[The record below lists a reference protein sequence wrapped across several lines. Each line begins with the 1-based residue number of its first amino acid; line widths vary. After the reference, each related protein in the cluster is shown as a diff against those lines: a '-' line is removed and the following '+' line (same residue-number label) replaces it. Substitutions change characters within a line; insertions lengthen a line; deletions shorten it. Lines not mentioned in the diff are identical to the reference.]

1 MTTPSDQPATGGGS
15 KVELGY
21 SLSTEEHRPED
32 LVRFACRAE
41 QAGFKYASISDHF
54 HPWIDAQGNSPFAWT
69 VIGAIA
75 NATSALRLGTGVTC
89 PTARYHP
96 AVVAQA
102 AATAACLMPGRFF
115 LGVGTGENL
124 NEHIVGTR
132 WPPYEIRAS
141 MLEEAVEIIR
151 ALWAGE
157 TVDHHGQHFTVE
169 NARLYTL
176 PEEPPPIV
184 VAASGPKSAK
194 LAGRIGDGLIN
205 FQAAAEIVEA
215 FDGAGKPGR
224 PHYLQV
230 NVCWNKDEAE
240 ARRLA
245 HKLCPTVALQ
255 GELGNLL
262 PTPTHYQKTVAMVD
276 EDAVAEVIVCGP
288 DRDRH
293 IAAIQAGIDAGF
305 DNIHVYQVGPDQEG
319 FFRFYEREILPAFA

>member
-1 MTTPSDQPATGGGS
+1 MPS
-15 KVELGY
+15 
-21 SLSTEEHRPED
+21 
-32 LVRFACRAE
+32 
-41 QAGFKYASISDHF
+41 
-54 HPWIDAQGNSPFAWT
+54 
-69 VIGAIA
+69 
-75 NATSALRLGTGVTC
+75 
-89 PTARYHP
+89 
-96 AVVAQA
+96 
-102 AATAACLMPGRFF
+102 RFF

-245 HKLCPTVALQ
+245 HKLPDGGPPGRARQSAADADPLPEDRRDGGRGRGRQ
-255 GELGNLL
+255 GHRVR
-262 PTPTHYQKTVAMVD
+262 P
-276 EDAVAEVIVCGP
+276 
-288 DRDRH
+288 
-293 IAAIQAGIDAGF
+293 
-305 DNIHVYQVGPDQEG
+305 
-319 FFRFYEREILPAFA
+319 